1 MNRSDARDVTLA
13 AAAPT
18 YIRPRRGAEMR
29 QALVE
34 EQALPLG
41 FDA

>member
-1 MNRSDARDVTLA
+1 MLYVLGRASRD
-13 AAAPT
+13 
-18 YIRPRRGAEMR
+18 RCRRKDEVRAAEMR
-29 QALVE
+29 QALAE